1 MGHLTKFEESYNL
14 SNSLSI
20 AARYSHACQ
29 RNRMS
34 VARFFLE
41 NVRRQFLPPSPWQS
55 WSYEWA
61 TQRWTTGDDSYALYS
76 RRGLHLFFALVK
88 CPRTAIDC
96 NDFKCSWQF
105 AKDGCSDGPL
115 NHRTWLNDYLPTLR
129 RMLSSP
135 FSTSQ
140 ARERLLVS
148 QLGWVDLYIWQ
159 TVLLQES

>member
-1 MGHLTKFEESYNL
+1 MMGHLNKFEESYNL

-20 AARYSHACQ
+20 AARYSHACH

-34 VARFFLE
+34 VARFFGECPSSVLA
-41 NVRRQFLPPSPWQS
+41 PPPWQS

-115 NHRTWLNDYLPTLR
+115 NHRTWLNDYLPTLS
-129 RMLSSP
+129 RMLSVP
-135 FSTSQ
+135 FPLFTPG
-140 ARERLLVS
+140 RNC
-148 QLGWVDLYIWQ
+148 
-159 TVLLQES
+159 